1 VRSLL
6 AYSPCVILLL
16 AAAQPRSLLAQY
28 QKFEGRPVVNIRFEP
43 AEQPLEGSEL
53 FEILPLKRDQP
64 LRISVVRA
72 SVERLFATGRYR
84 DIQVDAEPYNGGV
97 IVKFITTNSW
107 FIGSVSVSGKVEN
120 SPNRGQLVNAARL
133 ELGQPFNEKQLE
145 PAVTNQRKLLESN
158 GLFLSSVY
166 PVLDYDSVH
175 QHVNIR
181 FVIDR
186 GRRARFGPPV
196 LLGDF
201 KMDPERVLRATKFRR
216 WLIHTWKPVT
226 QLRVRQGLDGVRS
239 LLQKENRLEARVT
252 LESMDYDVDTNRA
265 ITTMRIVA
273 GPRISVNVLGASVSR
288 STLRRL
294 VPIFE
299 EHAVDRDLL
308 MEGSRNL
315 RDYFQSQGY
324 FDSQVEFKQQKVIN
338 DKADVDFLVNKGT
351 RHRLVEITIQ
361 GNHYFST
368 DVIRERMYLQKA
380 NFLQFPHGRYSENL
394 VKRDRENITNL
405 YLSNGFRDVKVTSH
419 STDDFR
425 GKVGDIAVTI
435 DIEEGP
441 QYLVNSIQVE
451 GMNTLNKARLLPKL
465 SSAEGQPFSE
475 FNVAVDRDTILA
487 EYFANGFPHATFE
500 WSSKPAADP
509 HRVDLLFV
517 VNEGGQQFVRA
528 VLITGLKVTQP
539 ALVART
545 LRLNP
550 GDPLSPNAITD
561 TQRRLYDLGV
571 FAKVDAAIENP
582 DGETSR
588 KNVLYD
594 MEEAAR
600 YSLATGVGAEL
611 ARIGGCANCLGNGQ
625 TGASARVSV
634 DMARNNLWGLGHSIS
649 LRTRASTL
657 LQRAVLSYNWP
668 RFRNHENLSLSFTGL
683 AENSQDVRTFSYTR
697 AEGSVQ
703 LTQRLSKASTVFYRY
718 AYRRVNVDQA
728 TLAITPLLIPLLA
741 QPVRVGI
748 VSVGWILDRR
758 DDPVDPHKGIY
769 NTVDIGLAEH
779 FFGSQINFARLLVRN
794 ATYHPITKKVVFAR
808 STQVGDIYAFH
819 NTGDPET
826 AIPLPEHFFGGG
838 ASSHRGFPEL
848 QAGPRDPT
856 TGLPLGGNFLFF
868 NQTEVR
874 FPLIG
879 ENIGGVLFHD
889 AGNIYTSLNSFS
901 LRQTQRDIQD
911 FNYMVHAV
919 GIGVRYRT
927 PIGPLR
933 VDLAYSINGPQ
944 YFGFNGTQQDLIN
957 AGVNPCATTNRC
969 QVQQLN
975 HFQYF
980 FSIGQTF

>member
-1 VRSLL
+1 MRSLL

-28 QKFEGRPVVNIRFEP
+28 QKLEGRPVVNIRFEP

-97 IVKFITTNSW
+97 IIKFITANSW
-107 FIGSVSVSGKVEN
+107 FIGNVSVSGEIDDP
-120 SPNRGQLVNAARL
+120 PNRGQLANAARL
-133 ELGQPFNEKQLE
+133 ELGQPFNERQLE

-239 LLQKENRLEARVT
+239 LLQKENRLEARVG

-380 NFLQFPHGRYSENL
+380 NLLQFPHAPYRENL
-394 VKRDRENITNL
+394 INR
-405 YLSNGFRDVKVTSH
+405 
-419 STDDFR
+419 
-425 GKVGDIAVTI
+425 
-435 DIEEGP
+435 
-441 QYLVNSIQVE
+441 
-451 GMNTLNKARLLPKL
+451 
-465 SSAEGQPFSE
+465 
-475 FNVAVDRDTILA
+475 
-487 EYFANGFPHATFE
+487 
-500 WSSKPAADP
+500 
-509 HRVDLLFV
+509 
-517 VNEGGQQFVRA
+517 
-528 VLITGLKVTQP
+528 
-539 ALVART
+539 
-545 LRLNP
+545 
-550 GDPLSPNAITD
+550 
-561 TQRRLYDLGV
+561 
-571 FAKVDAAIENP
+571 
-582 DGETSR
+582 
-588 KNVLYD
+588 
-594 MEEAAR
+594 
-600 YSLATGVGAEL
+600 
-611 ARIGGCANCLGNGQ
+611 
-625 TGASARVSV
+625 ARVNR
-634 DMARNNLWGLGHSIS
+634 ANL
-649 LRTRASTL
+649 
-657 LQRAVLSYNWP
+657 
-668 RFRNHENLSLSFTGL
+668 
-683 AENSQDVRTFSYTR
+683 
-697 AEGSVQ
+697 
-703 LTQRLSKASTVFYRY
+703 
-718 AYRRVNVDQA
+718 
-728 TLAITPLLIPLLA
+728 
-741 QPVRVGI
+741 
-748 VSVGWILDRR
+748 
-758 DDPVDPHKGIY
+758 
-769 NTVDIGLAEH
+769 
-779 FFGSQINFARLLVRN
+779 
-794 ATYHPITKKVVFAR
+794 
-808 STQVGDIYAFH
+808 
-819 NTGDPET
+819 
-826 AIPLPEHFFGGG
+826 
-838 ASSHRGFPEL
+838 
-848 QAGPRDPT
+848 
-856 TGLPLGGNFLFF
+856 
-868 NQTEVR
+868 
-874 FPLIG
+874 
-879 ENIGGVLFHD
+879 
-889 AGNIYTSLNSFS
+889 
-901 LRQTQRDIQD
+901 
-911 FNYMVHAV
+911 
-919 GIGVRYRT
+919 
-927 PIGPLR
+927 
-933 VDLAYSINGPQ
+933 
-944 YFGFNGTQQDLIN
+944 
-957 AGVNPCATTNRC
+957 
-969 QVQQLN
+969 
-975 HFQYF
+975 
-980 FSIGQTF
+980 

>member
-1 VRSLL
+1 MRSLL

-97 IVKFITTNSW
+97 IIKFITTNSW

-133 ELGQPFNEKQLE
+133 ELGQPFNERQLE

-239 LLQKENRLEARVT
+239 LLQKENRLEARVA
-252 LESMDYDVDTNRA
+252 LESMNYDVDTNRA
-265 ITTMRIVA
+265 ITTMRVEA

-380 NFLQFPHGRYSENL
+380 NLLQFPHGRYSENL
-394 VKRDRENITNL
+394 VKRDRDNITNL

-419 STDDFR
+419 SIDDFR

-435 DIEEGP
+435 DIQEGP
-441 QYLVNSIQVE
+441 QFLVNSVQVE
-451 GMNTLNKARLLPKL
+451 GMNTLNKARLLSKL
-465 SSAEGQPFSE
+465 SSSEGQPFSE

-487 EYFANGFPHATFE
+487 EYFDNGFPHATFE

-509 HRVDLLFV
+509 NRVDLLFV
-517 VNEGGQQFVRA
+517 S
-528 VLITGLKVTQP
+528 
-539 ALVART
+539 AR
-545 LRLNP
+545 RW
-550 GDPLSPNAITD
+550 
-561 TQRRLYDLGV
+561 
-571 FAKVDAAIENP
+571 AAIRARRADHGLE
-582 DGETSR
+582 GH
-588 KNVLYD
+588 
-594 MEEAAR
+594 AA
-600 YSLATGVGAEL
+600 GA
-611 ARIGGCANCLGNGQ
+611 
-625 TGASARVSV
+625 
-634 DMARNNLWGLGHSIS
+634 
-649 LRTRASTL
+649 
-657 LQRAVLSYNWP
+657 
-668 RFRNHENLSLSFTGL
+668 
-683 AENSQDVRTFSYTR
+683 
-697 AEGSVQ
+697 
-703 LTQRLSKASTVFYRY
+703 
-718 AYRRVNVDQA
+718 
-728 TLAITPLLIPLLA
+728 
-741 QPVRVGI
+741 
-748 VSVGWILDRR
+748 
-758 DDPVDPHKGIY
+758 
-769 NTVDIGLAEH
+769 
-779 FFGSQINFARLLVRN
+779 
-794 ATYHPITKKVVFAR
+794 
-808 STQVGDIYAFH
+808 
-819 NTGDPET
+819 
-826 AIPLPEHFFGGG
+826 GG
-838 ASSHRGFPEL
+838 ANP
-848 QAGPRDPT
+848 A
-856 TGLPLGGNFLFF
+856 
-868 NQTEVR
+868 
-874 FPLIG
+874 
-879 ENIGGVLFHD
+879 
-889 AGNIYTSLNSFS
+889 
-901 LRQTQRDIQD
+901 
-911 FNYMVHAV
+911 
-919 GIGVRYRT
+919 
-927 PIGPLR
+927 
-933 VDLAYSINGPQ
+933 PQ
-944 YFGFNGTQQDLIN
+944 SG
-957 AGVNPCATTNRC
+957 
-969 QVQQLN
+969 
-975 HFQYF
+975 
-980 FSIGQTF
+980 